1 MAGAPVGFP
10 VPQLQEGLDE
20 REALDCFVLDY
31 VDYCTVMGWFQ
42 SKAGC
47 KYDDES
53 EDGKAQW
60 KKPSLCM
67 STLRATL
74 PSKMKRLINPNNKTL
89 GLSEENKDNPV
100 KVIQA
105 LIKRFGGSVSVQA
118 ERTKMGRMF
127 QSEGESI
134 SAWECRVVE
143 RAKYCEYGDFEDQ
156 ACRDRF
162 IAGLVDEALQG
173 KLNTNGHR
181 NKEGNIVEFRA
192 VVEIAK
198 NSESSTDAR
207 RLMRQVRGDQEQVNW
222 TAKVPPSKTK
232 SPQSPSGSS
241 SKGLPPKQPECNY
254 CGATPSHAK
263 EKCRA
268 ILLKYICR
276 KCGKEGHVA
285 RKCLSKPR
293 HVNALNESVY
303 DGEQETYHLFT
314 VDIHSVRTVS
324 VQKGKKFFAA
334 IKLSAAGNCFV
345 WKTLQLDTASTTNT
359 LAVDD
364 LVSMCPPDCDIRSLI
379 KPSSAIL
386 HTYGGG
392 VIKPVGQI
400 ELVCETQ
407 GKFHTLQFQ
416 LLSKDVMGS
425 QPPLLSGSDCIRLGL
440 IEIRRNAPS
449 LHQNDHNETDKKSE
463 SQWGKV
469 EESGMS
475 DKESRPTSLNDS
487 PTGELKPAGLPDTT
501 SPVNSVCADI
511 HVSAVNGTATSEA
524 QVKRMVSAASEVGV
538 SHMPVP
544 GGKLTKAIVLEAF
557 KDVHTGL
564 GTLGPPLHIRM
575 NPNVAPIQAHPHR
588 CPVVKEAKAAEA
600 TRDLEKQGI
609 LEKVTEPTAWIS
621 NSVYRE
627 KPDGSIRVCI
637 DPSQT
642 INKAIEVPK
651 YPIPTVDELLPKLN
665 SAKFF
670 SCVDVYKGFTNIEL
684 DESSS
689 FLTTMHTPIG
699 RYRWLRMPFGVSL
712 GPEEYQ
718 RRQHEALEGLS
729 GVVNKAD
736 DILVFGRGGS
746 LEEAE
751 KDHDINLWN
760 LMLRCREVNLKL
772 NPKKFQFKVKQVTWM
787 GHLLSSDGIT
797 PHPDRVRAI
806 RDMTPPQDVKGVQ
819 RFLGMCNYLS
829 RFTPNLAEIVKPLA
843 ELTHVDAVWSWSSQ
857 HDTAFKTA
865 KSAIANATTL
875 KFFDVN
881 KPCVL
886 QVDASDT
893 GLGGALLQDGQPVAF
908 TSSTLSATEV
918 NYAPIEK
925 ECLAIK
931 VACTKF
937 YQYLYGKQDVIVHSD
952 HQPLE
957 TIFKKP
963 LSKAPRRLQ
972 RMMLQLQPFKFTVV
986 YKKGKYMYLADTLSR
1001 AALNLPSPSGPQEEV
1016 FQCDPE
1022 DNHEMFRVEL
1032 EALELDS
1039 PEMYPSTLEEV
1050 KAETKADPT
1059 LSVLCEFVAH
1069 GWPSDKSQVP
1079 TALRHYYPLRDE
1091 LAMYHGVLYKSHKVV
1106 IPLKLQST
1114 MLKKLHQ
1121 GHQGGES
1128 MIRRARE
1135 VMYWPGMQTAI
1146 LQESAKCSL
1155 CASYGPALPKEPM
1168 LSHEI
1173 PHGPW
1178 KFISQD
1184 LFKHGGRWYAV
1195 TVDHYSDWFEVD
1207 LLNEDIT
1214 AANVI
1219 SVTKAHFARYG
1230 VPETFLS
1237 DNGPQYTSQEFV
1249 NFAKAHGF
1257 KLITRSPYY
1266 ARATGKAESAVK
1278 EAKKMLKKSDLLTGL
1293 LDHRNTPPQGMTYS
1307 PAQRF
1312 LCRRTKSTLPIAES
1326 LLSQS
1331 VPPVA
1336 LVRDEHLGRR
1346 AKAKAHYDKTASR
1359 DLPPLSPGQIVFTR
1373 PNDRHR
1379 GERWDRGEVLEE
1391 VTPRSYVVETQGG
1404 LVRRNRTH
1412 LRPAEP
1418 SVPCNL
1424 QTLEPPVADN
1434 SDTSAAGNSA
1444 ETTELIPISDS
1455 PTESPVQ
1462 TSRCGRTI
1470 RPPKR
1475 LDL

>member
-198 NSESSTDAR
+198 NYESSTDAR

-303 DGEQETYHLFT
+303 DGKQETYHLFT

-400 ELVCETQ
+400 ELVCEIQ

-449 LHQNDHNETDKKSE
+449 LHQNDHKETDKKSE

-501 SPVNSVCADI
+501 SPVNSVCTDI

-564 GTLGPPLHIRM
+564 GTLGPP
-575 NPNVAPIQAHPHR
+575 HP
-588 CPVVKEAKAAEA
+588 
-600 TRDLEKQGI
+600 
-609 LEKVTEPTAWIS
+609 
-621 NSVYRE
+621 
-627 KPDGSIRVCI
+627 
-637 DPSQT
+637 
-642 INKAIEVPK
+642 
-651 YPIPTVDELLPKLN
+651 
-665 SAKFF
+665 
-670 SCVDVYKGFTNIEL
+670 
-684 DESSS
+684 
-689 FLTTMHTPIG
+689 
-699 RYRWLRMPFGVSL
+699 
-712 GPEEYQ
+712 
-718 RRQHEALEGLS
+718 
-729 GVVNKAD
+729 
-736 DILVFGRGGS
+736 
-746 LEEAE
+746 
-751 KDHDINLWN
+751 
-760 LMLRCREVNLKL
+760 
-772 NPKKFQFKVKQVTWM
+772 
-787 GHLLSSDGIT
+787 
-797 PHPDRVRAI
+797 
-806 RDMTPPQDVKGVQ
+806 
-819 RFLGMCNYLS
+819 
-829 RFTPNLAEIVKPLA
+829 
-843 ELTHVDAVWSWSSQ
+843 
-857 HDTAFKTA
+857 
-865 KSAIANATTL
+865 
-875 KFFDVN
+875 
-881 KPCVL
+881 
-886 QVDASDT
+886 
-893 GLGGALLQDGQPVAF
+893 
-908 TSSTLSATEV
+908 
-918 NYAPIEK
+918 
-925 ECLAIK
+925 
-931 VACTKF
+931 
-937 YQYLYGKQDVIVHSD
+937 
-952 HQPLE
+952 
-957 TIFKKP
+957 
-963 LSKAPRRLQ
+963 
-972 RMMLQLQPFKFTVV
+972 
-986 YKKGKYMYLADTLSR
+986 
-1001 AALNLPSPSGPQEEV
+1001 
-1016 FQCDPE
+1016 
-1022 DNHEMFRVEL
+1022 
-1032 EALELDS
+1032 
-1039 PEMYPSTLEEV
+1039 
-1050 KAETKADPT
+1050 
-1059 LSVLCEFVAH
+1059 
-1069 GWPSDKSQVP
+1069 
-1079 TALRHYYPLRDE
+1079 
-1091 LAMYHGVLYKSHKVV
+1091 
-1106 IPLKLQST
+1106 
-1114 MLKKLHQ
+1114 
-1121 GHQGGES
+1121 
-1128 MIRRARE
+1128 
-1135 VMYWPGMQTAI
+1135 
-1146 LQESAKCSL
+1146 
-1155 CASYGPALPKEPM
+1155 
-1168 LSHEI
+1168 
-1173 PHGPW
+1173 
-1178 KFISQD
+1178 
-1184 LFKHGGRWYAV
+1184 
-1195 TVDHYSDWFEVD
+1195 
-1207 LLNEDIT
+1207 
-1214 AANVI
+1214 
-1219 SVTKAHFARYG
+1219 
-1230 VPETFLS
+1230 
-1237 DNGPQYTSQEFV
+1237 YTS
-1249 NFAKAHGF
+1249 A
-1257 KLITRSPYY
+1257 
-1266 ARATGKAESAVK
+1266 
-1278 EAKKMLKKSDLLTGL
+1278 
-1293 LDHRNTPPQGMTYS
+1293 
-1307 PAQRF
+1307 
-1312 LCRRTKSTLPIAES
+1312 
-1326 LLSQS
+1326 
-1331 VPPVA
+1331 
-1336 LVRDEHLGRR
+1336 
-1346 AKAKAHYDKTASR
+1346 
-1359 DLPPLSPGQIVFTR
+1359 
-1373 PNDRHR
+1373 
-1379 GERWDRGEVLEE
+1379 
-1391 VTPRSYVVETQGG
+1391 
-1404 LVRRNRTH
+1404 
-1412 LRPAEP
+1412 
-1418 SVPCNL
+1418 
-1424 QTLEPPVADN
+1424 
-1434 SDTSAAGNSA
+1434 
-1444 ETTELIPISDS
+1444 
-1455 PTESPVQ
+1455 
-1462 TSRCGRTI
+1462 
-1470 RPPKR
+1470 
-1475 LDL
+1475 